1 MPHQG
6 VGLSL
11 RSVDK
16 TRNSRMRESIRSKS
30 MPNLSPDSPTDTV
43 GDLPTSEGVPQEDFY
58 ISERN
63 AKAVNLVDLSAPFQ
77 LVGRQAQ
84 FQRITQVLAR
94 DGDLLIVGVPGSGRR
109 TLVRRAAQEVGAAIV
124 EVDCI
129 RVTEGQQFVQLLC
142 ESINQSSS

>member
-1 MPHQG
+1 
-6 VGLSL
+6 
-11 RSVDK
+11 
-16 TRNSRMRESIRSKS
+16 MREPIRSKS

-43 GDLPTSEGVPQEDFY
+43 GGLPTSEGVQPDGFY
-58 ISERN
+58 TSQDRD

-109 TLVRRAAQEVGAAIV
+109 TWCAAQFRRLVP
-124 EVDCI
+124 
-129 RVTEGQQFVQLLC
+129 LLWRLTVSELPMVSALYSYC
-142 ESINQSSS
+142 VRA